1 MKHKLV
7 YWRSSSFF
15 ATESFGLQEGEK
27 KHLFFFCELFVT
39 TSALGSFRQVPKT
52 LYENITKI
60 LCLNGKF
67 RHECVC
73 QRLDMEVAAD

>member
-1 MKHKLV
+1 M
-7 YWRSSSFF
+7 
-15 ATESFGLQEGEK
+15 TI
-27 KHLFFFCELFVT
+27 
-39 TSALGSFRQVPKT
+39 SASGSFRQVPKT

-73 QRLDMEVAAD
+73 QRLNMEVAAD